1 MNPRETRT
9 VDAGAELYAME
20 ADDFAESVLDGK
32 PLTMTRADTLGN
44 MRVIDE
50 MRKQIGLRFD

>member
-1 MNPRETRT
+1 
-9 VDAGAELYAME
+9 ME

-32 PLTMTRADTLGN
+32 PLTMTREDTLGN

-50 MRKQIGLRFD
+50 MRRHIGLRFD